1 MTKNEEKAG
10 IREVYQ
16 VASRLESK
24 IDQCVTREEFLRAQ
38 EERKESYDKL
48 FEEVEKLKNWKFTV
62 TGFAAAVGAIGG
74 YVVEHGMR
82 LLNNK

>member
-1 MTKNEEKAG
+1 MTNDNSNAG

-16 VASRLESK
+16 IANRLEAK
-24 IDQCVTREEFLRAQ
+24 IDLCVTKAEFSYAQ
-38 EERKESYDKL
+38 EERKESYTKL

-62 TGFAAAVGAIGG
+62 TGFAAAVGAVGG
-74 YVVEHGMR
+74 YVIEHGMR